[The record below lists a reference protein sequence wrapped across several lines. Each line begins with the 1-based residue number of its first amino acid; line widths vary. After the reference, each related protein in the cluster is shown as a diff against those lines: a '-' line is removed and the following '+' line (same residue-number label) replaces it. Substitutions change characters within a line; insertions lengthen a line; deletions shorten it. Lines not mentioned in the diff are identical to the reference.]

1 MEVIY
6 MENLNEMLYKIK
18 SNVKDYI
25 VENHIQEPLQIIK
38 DKQ

>member
-1 MEVIY
+1 

-25 VENHIQEPLQIIK
+25 VENLKTLRDELPSFYNSL
-38 DKQ
+38 